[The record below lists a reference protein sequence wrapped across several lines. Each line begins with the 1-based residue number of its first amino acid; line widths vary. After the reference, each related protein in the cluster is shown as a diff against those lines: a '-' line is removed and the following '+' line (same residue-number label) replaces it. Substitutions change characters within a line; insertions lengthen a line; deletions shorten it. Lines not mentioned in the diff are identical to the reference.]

1 MCGGNNDPRA
11 REGGGG
17 RGGRLEAKAHAFRRG
32 NLWENEEERREK
44 KENKGNEK
52 DVEFCFRS
60 IGNDSLELWKEENK
74 KRR

>member
-1 MCGGNNDPRA
+1 MCAAVITILGRGR
-11 REGGGG
+11 GG